1 MVVYYVIKNQIV
13 DSEKLLNSNFFS
25 YQQFKVSRE
34 YYYYKYNT
42 IQLELEA
49 LASFI
54 MMDGVILKDQLISN
68 IEVLETISRLNS

>member
-25 YQQFKVSRE
+25 YQHFKVSRE